1 MGRGW
6 KREIYEK
13 AYLNEERLNFL
24 LKSCEQNNIG
34 FFVSIFEKKSL
45 QMVNSFISDLI
56 KIPSHECT
64 NFELIDLALSSF
76 EKSIPQYWSYRKAKT
91 R

>member
-1 MGRGW
+1 M
-6 KREIYEK
+6 K
-13 AYLNEERLNFL
+13 RLNFL

-34 FFVSIFEKKSL
+34 FFVSIFEKSL

-76 EKSIPQYWSYRKAKT
+76 ENFLSIGAIEKPKLDELIKRYSKILNWK
-91 R
+91 